1 MLEEFTS
8 KNLQNT
14 LDKLM
19 TDCDRRQSMVQE
31 LISSSQR
38 IQSVSYVTLYMKRGF
53 ILLAFKHLRASLF
66 KMPYEHVTIVGNTS
80 QACLDSR
87 CWLSFSRPN
96 YFSVHCHF
104 KK

>member
-1 MLEEFTS
+1 MVHTVTMSRFVSQQTETYFVIIFQYFLLLLKGAVVLEEFTS

-38 IQSVSYVTLYMKRGF
+38 IQSVFHVTLS
-53 ILLAFKHLRASLF
+53 I
-66 KMPYEHVTIVGNTS
+66 
-80 QACLDSR
+80 
-87 CWLSFSRPN
+87 
-96 YFSVHCHF
+96 
-104 KK
+104 

>member
-38 IQSVSYVTLYMKRGF
+38 IQSVFHVTLS
-53 ILLAFKHLRASLF
+53 I
-66 KMPYEHVTIVGNTS
+66 
-80 QACLDSR
+80 
-87 CWLSFSRPN
+87 
-96 YFSVHCHF
+96 
-104 KK
+104 

>member
-1 MLEEFTS
+1 MVHTVTMSRFVSQQTETYFVIFFKYFLLLLKGAVVLEEFTS

-38 IQSVSYVTLYMKRGF
+38 IQSVFHVTLS
-53 ILLAFKHLRASLF
+53 I
-66 KMPYEHVTIVGNTS
+66 
-80 QACLDSR
+80 
-87 CWLSFSRPN
+87 
-96 YFSVHCHF
+96 
-104 KK
+104 

>member
-1 MLEEFTS
+1 MQGSVVHTVTMSRFVSQQTETYFVIFFKYFLLLLKGAVVLEEFTS

-38 IQSVSYVTLYMKRGF
+38 IQSVFHVTLS
-53 ILLAFKHLRASLF
+53 I
-66 KMPYEHVTIVGNTS
+66 
-80 QACLDSR
+80 
-87 CWLSFSRPN
+87 
-96 YFSVHCHF
+96 
-104 KK
+104 